1 MNVKK
6 LKEILDG
13 LPEGMRVY
21 LASDEEGN
29 YINSLED
36 FTTDG
41 YFFDDNGELLYED
54 TAEEIK
60 LIQEEELA
68 KVLTL
73 WP

>member
-1 MNVKK
+1 
-6 LKEILDG
+6 
-13 LPEGMRVY
+13 MRVY

-41 YFFDDNGELLYED
+41 YFFDDDGELLYED

>member
-41 YFFDDNGELLYED
+41 YFFDDDGGIIVRGYC
-54 TAEEIK
+54 
-60 LIQEEELA
+60 
-68 KVLTL
+68 
-73 WP
+73 